1 MTTAKTSRKRKAT
14 AARRAKARAKTKAL
28 VERSN
33 ELLASYTDA
42 ELETHPAAA
51 TFARYSVRNQLL
63 IWSQNPDATDVAG
76 FHEWKKRGRM
86 VRKGEHGIQIL
97 APVPYV
103 VEREDGETEQRMSFK
118 TATVFDVSQT
128 VDLPAPAD
136 K

>member
-1 MTTAKTSRKRKAT
+1 
-14 AARRAKARAKTKAL
+14 
-28 VERSN
+28 
-33 ELLASYTDA
+33 
-42 ELETHPAAA
+42 
-51 TFARYSVRNQLL
+51 
-63 IWSQNPDATDVAG
+63 
-76 FHEWKKRGRM
+76 M
-86 VRKGEHGIQIL
+86 VRKGERGIQIL